1 MKFPNLGAQTYDPRI
16 ISITLFLSLVSSP
29 VKPPSGSTPTA
40 VKEEEEE
47 IKVEDVK
54 LEVEDVKEV
63 PEDTSSQEMTGKSS
77 SEQQVGTLLQ
87 S

>member
-1 MKFPNLGAQTYDPRI
+1 MILGFQVL
-16 ISITLFLSLVSSP
+16 SSFLSLVSSP

-47 IKVEDVK
+47 EIKVEDVK

-63 PEDTSSQEMTGKSS
+63 PEDTCSQEMTGKSS

>member
-1 MKFPNLGAQTYDPRI
+1 MILGFEVL
-16 ISITLFLSLVSSP
+16 SSFLSLVSSP

>member
-1 MKFPNLGAQTYDPRI
+1 MKCPNLGAQTYDPRI
-16 ISITLFLSLVSSP
+16 LSITLFLSLVSSP

-63 PEDTSSQEMTGKSS
+63 PEDTSSQEMTG
-77 SEQQVGTLLQ
+77 
-87 S
+87 

>member
-1 MKFPNLGAQTYDPRI
+1 MILGFQVL
-16 ISITLFLSLVSSP
+16 SSFLSLVSSP

-40 VKEEEEE
+40 VKEEEE

-63 PEDTSSQEMTGKSS
+63 PEDTCSQEMTGKSS

>member
-1 MKFPNLGAQTYDPRI
+1 MILGFEVL
-16 ISITLFLSLVSSP
+16 SSFLSLVSSP

-40 VKEEEEE
+40 VKEEED

>member
-1 MKFPNLGAQTYDPRI
+1 MILGFEVLT
-16 ISITLFLSLVSSP
+16 SFLSLVSSP
-29 VKPPSGSTPTA
+29 VKPPSGSTSTA
-40 VKEEEEE
+40 VKEEEE

>member
-1 MKFPNLGAQTYDPRI
+1 MKE
-16 ISITLFLSLVSSP
+16 
-29 VKPPSGSTPTA
+29 
-40 VKEEEEE
+40 EEEEE

-63 PEDTSSQEMTGKSS
+63 PEDTCSQEMTGKSS